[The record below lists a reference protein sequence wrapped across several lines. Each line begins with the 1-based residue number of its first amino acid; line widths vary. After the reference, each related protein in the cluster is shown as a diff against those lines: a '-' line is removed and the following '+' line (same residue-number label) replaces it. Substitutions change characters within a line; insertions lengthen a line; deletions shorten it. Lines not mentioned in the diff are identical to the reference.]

1 MMGGIWS
8 KEVNRSVG
16 KFNQIDRNKLK
27 NSFRLNNYT
36 ELNVERNNLE
46 RKKPGSRIVLSSSF
60 SFRNEKIRWKKS
72 AIFKRNREC
81 RRRTLEGRRK
91 VVSSQRII
99 VFANGLVRLTLE
111 NLNPRKKTLLSSNE
125 HDPFPK
131 RLFISRDH
139 LIEDH

>member
-1 MMGGIWS
+1 M
-8 KEVNRSVG
+8 KEESLVR
-16 KFNQIDRNKLK
+16 
-27 NSFRLNNYT
+27 
-36 ELNVERNNLE
+36 E
-46 RKKPGSRIVLSSSF
+46 SSF
-60 SFRNEKIRWKKS
+60 PRPFHFATKKFGGKKARS
-72 AIFKRNREC
+72 LSENREC
-81 RRRTLEGRRK
+81 QRRTLEGRRK

-131 RLFISRDH
+131 RLFISRDY

>member
-1 MMGGIWS
+1 MMGGIRS

-36 ELNVERNNLE
+36 ELNVERNKLE
-46 RKKPGSRIVLSSSF
+46 RRRKPGSRIVLSSSF
-60 SFRNEKIRWKKS
+60 SQRKNSRSLSE
-72 AIFKRNREC
+72 NREC

>member
-1 MMGGIWS
+1 MMGEIRS

-46 RKKPGSRIVLSSSF
+46 KRKPGSRIVLSSSF

-72 AIFKRNREC
+72 AIFKRKPRMSEKDVGGEAQSSLEPAYNRFRE
-81 RRRTLEGRRK
+81 RSRAFNSREFESLGRKRYFQ
-91 VVSSQRII
+91 VMNTILFQSGFLFLAII
-99 VFANGLVRLTLE
+99 
-111 NLNPRKKTLLSSNE
+111 
-125 HDPFPK
+125 
-131 RLFISRDH
+131 
-139 LIEDH
+139 